1 MNAQGVLLQKTVPVS
16 RRVIPMIFSRDFES
30 MLLNAELRH
39 DSLSADIEQAAKA
52 GIVKLNDLLDVHEL
66 AHQDKIKLLVSKTA
80 PLCVSSNVY
89 FAYWHVSIDEELLD
103 EVDLATLTHGDDL
116 NEFGLKPIDQS
127 KMLVLLAVAG
137 CVAA

>member
-30 MLLNAELRH
+30 MLLNADLQH
-39 DSLSADIEQAAKA
+39 ISLSADIEQAATL
-52 GIVKLNDLLDVHEL
+52 GISRLNDLLDVHEL
-66 AHQDKIKLLVSKTA
+66 SHLDQMKLLVKKTA

-103 EVDLATLTHGDDL
+103 EVDLAKLTHGDDL
-116 NEFGLKPIDQS
+116 SEFGLQPIDQS
-127 KMLVLLAVAG
+127 KMLVLLAIAG
-137 CVAA
+137 CDNM

>member
-30 MLLNAELRH
+30 ILLNADLQH
-39 DSLSADIEQAAKA
+39 TSLSADIEQAATL
-52 GIVKLNDLLDVHEL
+52 GISRLNDLLDVHEL
-66 AHQDKIKLLVSKTA
+66 SHLDQMKLLVAKTA

-103 EVDLATLTHGDDL
+103 EVDLAKLTPGDDL
-116 NEFGLKPIDQS
+116 NEFGLQPIDQS
-127 KMLVLLAVAG
+127 KMLVLLAIAG
-137 CVAA
+137 CDNI